1 MSCGGERSRVPLL
14 VRAVEAE
21 TDVVV
26 DLKWQVHFH
35 VEACSATAPQ
45 RVAICLRNAREGREG
60 RIALVDDT
68 PSGTPAPVF
77 AWRSEPGRALYAPG
91 GGAFASAA
99 GLYSYFATADA
110 IFVHAV

>member
-1 MSCGGERSRVPLL
+1 MLMVAKKTAARPRY
-14 VRAVEAE
+14 RAI
-21 TDVVV
+21 
-26 DLKWQVHFH
+26 
-35 VEACSATAPQ
+35 S
-45 RVAICLRNAREGREG
+45 
-60 RIALVDDT
+60 
-68 PSGTPAPVF
+68 PAPVF